1 VKGGSRGAL
10 VALFLAGLTFRPQ
23 IVGAGPLFPSIQHD
37 LGVSHAVIGLLGT
50 IPVLCMGLFA
60 PPAALVVRRLGTRS
74 AIGASIALVG
84 IAGLVRALVPGAAL
98 VVLVTLGIG
107 VGMGVGGAVAP
118 VAVKERFERR
128 SGFGTGMYTI
138 GIQVGSAVSS
148 AVAVPLA
155 AWLGGWRWSL
165 GTFSIV
171 TCAMAVAWW
180 ALMRGEPAHARPVE
194 PPPMLPWRRPSAWL
208 LVLIFALMASTYYG
222 LTNWLSDSFVERGW
236 SEGRAGWLIAV
247 LNIAAVPGA
256 LVLPW
261 LSDHVGGRRP
271 WLIVTGVSYVLGAFG
286 YVELPGAAWVW
297 SVFAGVASGAMFS
310 LVLTLPLD
318 LEHDARR
325 VGALVG
331 MMLGL
336 GYAIGAVSPLALG
349 AVRDATGSFTSS
361 LWVIVGL
368 AGALLAAVAVAPTG
382 GRRSRAASAR
392 QAT

>member
-1 VKGGSRGAL
+1 MKGSSRGVL

-60 PPAALVVRRLGTRS
+60 PPAALVIRRLGTRS
-74 AIGASIALVG
+74 ATGASIALVG
-84 IAGLVRALVPGAAL
+84 IAGVVRALVPGAAL

-107 VGMGVGGAVAP
+107 IGMGLGGAVVP
-118 VAVKERFERR
+118 VAVKERFEGR
-128 SGFGTGMYTI
+128 SGFATGMYTT
-138 GIQVGSAVSS
+138 GIQAGSAVSS
-148 AVAVPLA
+148 SVAVPLA
-155 AWLGGWRWSL
+155 AGLGSWRWSL
-165 GTFSIV
+165 GMFSIV

-180 ALMRGEPAHARPVE
+180 ALMRDEPAHARPVE
-194 PPPMLPWRRPSAWL
+194 LPPMLPWRRPSAWL

-247 LNIAAVPGA
+247 LNISAVPGA

-261 LSDHVGGRRP
+261 LSDHFGGRRP
-271 WLIVTGVSYVLGAFG
+271 WMIVTGLCYVIGTFG
-286 YVELPGAAWVW
+286 YVELPGGAWAW

-318 LEHDARR
+318 LEHDPRR
-325 VGALVG
+325 VGALIG

-336 GYAIGAVSPLALG
+336 GYSIGAVSPFILG
-349 AVRDATGSFTSS
+349 VVRDATGSFTSS
-361 LWVIVGL
+361 LWVIVAL
-368 AGALLAAVAVAPTG
+368 AAMLLAAVAVAPT
-382 GRRSRAASAR
+382 RRRAPAASAR
-392 QAT
+392 RTT

>member
-1 VKGGSRGAL
+1 
-10 VALFLAGLTFRPQ
+10 
-23 IVGAGPLFPSIQHD
+23 
-37 LGVSHAVIGLLGT
+37 
-50 IPVLCMGLFA
+50 
-60 PPAALVVRRLGTRS
+60 
-74 AIGASIALVG
+74 
-84 IAGLVRALVPGAAL
+84 
-98 VVLVTLGIG
+98 LVTLGIG

-128 SGFGTGMYTI
+128 AGLATGMYTTEV
-138 GIQVGSAVSS
+138 QVGSAVSS

-155 AWLGGWRWSL
+155 AGLGGWRWSL

-208 LVLIFALMASTYYG
+208 LVVIFALMASTYYG

-286 YVELPGAAWVW
+286 YVELPGAAWLW
-297 SVFAGVASGAMFS
+297 SVCAGVASGAM
-310 LVLTLPLD
+310 
-318 LEHDARR
+318 
-325 VGALVG
+325 
-331 MMLGL
+331 
-336 GYAIGAVSPLALG
+336 
-349 AVRDATGSFTSS
+349 
-361 LWVIVGL
+361 
-368 AGALLAAVAVAPTG
+368 
-382 GRRSRAASAR
+382 
-392 QAT
+392 